1 VQPVAQ
7 GGIDANI
14 GAKKMDK
21 RKQIPVVRAVSPVFP
36 PSVIP
41 APDSMKAVTG
51 DVPKRAP
58 MDIEKASGNMRL
70 SIAERL
76 QSLHPQR
83 QQTWPCYPTLENLT
97 KQTRP
102 CSYLYKVAVQSSI
115 ST

>member
-58 MDIEKASGNMRL
+58 MGIEKASVQYAIVDRGKAPVSSSTTPANLAMLPNVRE
-70 SIAERL
+70 SN
-76 QSLHPQR
+76 
-83 QQTWPCYPTLENLT
+83 QTN
-97 KQTRP
+97 
-102 CSYLYKVAVQSSI
+102 
-115 ST
+115 

>member
-1 VQPVAQ
+1 MQPVAQ

-51 DVPKRAP
+51 EVPKRAP
-58 MDIEKASGNMRL
+58 MDIEKASVQYAIVDLGKDPVSSSTTPANLAMLPNVR
-70 SIAERL
+70 EYN
-76 QSLHPQR
+76 
-83 QQTWPCYPTLENLT
+83 QTN
-97 KQTRP
+97 
-102 CSYLYKVAVQSSI
+102 
-115 ST
+115 

>member
-58 MDIEKASGNMRL
+58 MDIEKASVQYAIVDRGKAPVSSSTTPANLAMLPNVRE
-70 SIAERL
+70 SN
-76 QSLHPQR
+76 
-83 QQTWPCYPTLENLT
+83 QTN
-97 KQTRP
+97 
-102 CSYLYKVAVQSSI
+102 
-115 ST
+115 

>member
-1 VQPVAQ
+1 MQPVAQ

-58 MDIEKASGNMRL
+58 MDIEKASVQYAIVDRGKAPVSSSTTPANLAMLPNVRE
-70 SIAERL
+70 SN
-76 QSLHPQR
+76 
-83 QQTWPCYPTLENLT
+83 QTN
-97 KQTRP
+97 
-102 CSYLYKVAVQSSI
+102 
-115 ST
+115 